1 MNQQTQEVSKIVFG
15 NPNQSDLELLQEK
28 NYLDIIL
35 SESDEL
41 LPFEN
46 DSDKTRFELH
56 EVIAAINSIK
66 GNEDLLQRYYLY
78 DNSLLEY
85 IQETLS
91 IEMPQQ
97 ANEIMQTIS
106 DINADISPLL
116 VKLKYK
122 FQRPRPYQLG
132 HQFKVSLYPFPTIS
146 ANSPSYPSGHA
157 FQARIVCEVLG
168 NKFPQFY
175 NQLLVLAEDIANSRI
190 CLGVHYKSD
199 IEGGFAF
206 AEKVL
211 MNKEFQKKYGL

>member
-15 NPNQSDLELLQEK
+15 NPNQIDVKLLQEK

-46 DSDKTRFELH
+46 DSNETRFELH
-56 EVIAAINSIK
+56 EVISAVNSIR
-66 GNEDLLQRYYLY
+66 NNDELLQRYNLY
-78 DNSLLEY
+78 DSSLLEY

-91 IEMPQQ
+91 IEMPKQE
-97 ANEIMQTIS
+97 NEIIQTIS
-106 DINADISPLL
+106 DINADILPLL

-132 HQFKVSLYPFPTIS
+132 HKFKVSLYPFPTVS
-146 ANSPSYPSGHA
+146 ANSPSYPSGFA
-157 FQARIVCEVLG
+157 FQAKIICEVLG

-175 NQLLVLAEDIANSRI
+175 NQLFVLAEDIANSRI

-199 IEGGFAF
+199 IQSGFAF